1 MQKRPEKCKFEK
13 CKFEK
18 CKFELIERCKFS
30 YRAAEPSTPLVVLL
44 LHVRAYGTVVTHWG
58 IRQLANTFG
67 LADLWQPRYER
78 LPARLAPHPPG
89 FA

>member
-30 YRAAEPSTPLVVLL
+30 YLVVLL
-44 LHVRAYGTVVTHWG
+44 LHVRAYGTVVTHWS
-58 IRQLANTFG
+58 ICQLANTFG